1 MKVKELFE
9 LINNS
14 EETLYCLDDFEDL
27 IGDKC
32 EKVASNLDI
41 DQHGWHSCATDV
53 YKCEDGY
60 VGIYAGF
67 QLFSEQMDW
76 SDARPDTCVSEYEA
90 VQKVTY
96 RPKKCQSL

>member
-9 LINNS
+9 LIDNS
-14 EETLYCLDDFEDL
+14 EETLYCLGDFEGL

-32 EKVASNLDI
+32 EKVASHI
-41 DQHGWHSCATDV
+41 DMDSYRWYSCATDV

-67 QLFSEQMDW
+67 QLFSTQMYW
-76 SDARPDTCVSEYEA
+76 SDASPDTCASEYEE
-90 VQKVTY
+90 VQTVTY
-96 RPKKCQSL
+96 RPKK